1 MQTIFFAFLVW
12 SLFYSVA
19 SDLVCLI
26 FARLKM
32 RSQAFLGYT
41 GSACVVASLWEII
54 KIPKQTSLKNNPAGL
69 WELSPPVDMCMYA
82 LSTDL
87 FRFGLEGKV

>member
-1 MQTIFFAFLVW
+1 MQTIFFAVLVW

-69 WELSPPVDMCMYA
+69 RGCGNYLRLSICVCTPYLLISSV
-82 LSTDL
+82 S
-87 FRFGLEGKV
+87 V